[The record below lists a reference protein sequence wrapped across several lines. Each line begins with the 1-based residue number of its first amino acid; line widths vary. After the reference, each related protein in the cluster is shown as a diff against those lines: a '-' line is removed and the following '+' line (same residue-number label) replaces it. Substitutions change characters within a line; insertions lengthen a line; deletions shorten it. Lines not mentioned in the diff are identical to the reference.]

1 MSLQY
6 HVELVPGDVAPYVL
20 LPGDPGRVPLVASY
34 WDEAREV
41 ARNREYVT
49 YTGTYGGAPI
59 SCTSTGIG
67 APSTAIALEELA
79 RVGATTFVRIG
90 TCGSLQTRAGVGDL
104 AIFDSAARH
113 DGASRLYAP
122 LEFPAV
128 ADHAVVTATIEAA
141 RSLGVT
147 HHVGT
152 AFSTDVFY
160 TPQEG
165 VAFGGYHQSWAR
177 EVYEDARRQNA
188 LAAEM
193 ESSILMVLSRVWG
206 LRGGAMA
213 VVSDDVFEMVD
224 EAGALD
230 AETTFDVGDA
240 QMERLARVGSET
252 VRVLAE
258 RDAAGPPAT
267 GMASRAARAP
277 SSPGSPR

>member
-1 MSLQY
+1 MSTQY
-6 HVELVPGDVAPYVL
+6 HVKLAPGDVAPYVL
-20 LPGDPGRVPLVASY
+20 LPGDPGRVPVVASH

-49 YTGTYGGAPI
+49 YTGTYRGAPI

-90 TCGSLQTRAGVGDL
+90 TCGSLQERVRIGDV
-104 AIFDSAARH
+104 AIFDSAARY

-122 LEFPAV
+122 IEFPAV
-128 ADHAVVTATIEAA
+128 ADHGVVAA
-141 RSLGVT
+141 GIQAAHGQGVT

-152 AFSTDVFY
+152 TFSTDVFY

-165 VAFGGYHQSWAR
+165 IAFGGYHQSWAR
-177 EVYEDARRQNA
+177 EVYEDARRQNI

-193 ESSILMVLSRVWG
+193 ESSVLMVLTRIWG

-213 VVSDDVFEMVD
+213 VVADDVFASVD
-224 EAGALD
+224 ETGAFD
-230 AETTFDVGDA
+230 AEATFDVGAA

-252 VRVLAE
+252 VRLLAE
-258 RDAAGPPAT
+258 RDAAGRTDQPS
-267 GMASRAARAP
+267 GSRPIRT
-277 SSPGSPR
+277 R